1 MRFKRPAAPRP
12 APLASW
18 WLGEPS
24 CLRTLAHAVT
34 CLGPLACELHPQQHV
49 RTRVFPRVTPL
60 PPPHP
65 STTSSPGPV
74 SSCWSLDTP
83 NHARVPA
90 LSTVPPG
97 AAGTRRWMETLGA
110 VKTSYSEVQ
119 AGNGFFSW
127 SPARKPFLP
136 IGSLRHRVGGVS
148 DRGPQGWEPA
158 AAHHPQSP
166 TFRLWQGLGA
176 DTSHSQYVTSSLL
189 HVWPKPATSGS

>member
-1 MRFKRPAAPRP
+1 MRFKCPTAPRP

-60 PPPHP
+60 PPPRP

-97 AAGTRRWMETLGA
+97 AAGARRWMETLGA

-119 AGNGFFSW
+119 AGNGFSSW

-136 IGSLRHRVGGVS
+136 IGSLRHRVGGS
-148 DRGPQGWEPA
+148 FRPGSPGMGTSCGSPPAEPHLSSVA
-158 AAHHPQSP
+158 
-166 TFRLWQGLGA
+166 GA
-176 DTSHSQYVTSSLL
+176 
-189 HVWPKPATSGS
+189 WR